1 MDAAALWAVWS
12 GPANGYLSPSAGPG
26 SWAPHRGPSCRLQ
39 RGERIGI
46 PSSWA
51 QIPCP
56 GSACSDPP
64 PNQEVLVSQ
73 SWPGEAPTSR
83 RALLCPFSPP
93 TPLSLGPWALC

>member
-1 MDAAALWAVWS
+1 MLQLCGQCGQVLQMGTCLLLQALEVGLLTEDPAV
-12 GPANGYLSPSAGPG
+12 GC
-26 SWAPHRGPSCRLQ
+26 SC
-39 RGERIGI
+39 GERIGT